1 MKTEESLYIKIL
13 TWAYEKPTGF
23 TDEEILEK
31 FKLKDGNGE
40 NYKIYIKL
48 FKDGANPLINSEYDY
63 TTDTHTYYL
72 SDRGMS
78 AVIDYL
84 DLKEARDSSKD
95 AKRWAMW
102 SIWIAIII
110 GIAQVILSAIQIWI
124 QVCS

>member
-13 TWAYEKPTGF
+13 TWAYEKSAGF
-23 TDEEILEK
+23 TDGEILEK
-31 FKLKDGNGE
+31 FKLKDGSGA

-48 FKDGANPLINSEYDY
+48 FRNGTNPLINAEYDY

-78 AVIDYL
+78 AVVDYL
-84 DLKEARDSSKD
+84 DLKEARDSSED

-102 SIWIAIII
+102 SIWTAIII
-110 GIAQVILSAIQIWI
+110 GIAQVVLSAIQVWM
-124 QVCS
+124 QVLY